1 MSLIEQI
8 QAHAQLMAGGMI
20 PQQGE
25 VLKTLCQVAA
35 SYLESRLRDGLTPED
50 CKADFVAAASL
61 MALAALNS
69 YRAEDYS
76 EQISM
81 ADFSMKTASSYKD
94 VASNCLRTQA
104 ELMIAPYLKDRFAF
118 MGV

>member
-8 QAHAQLMAGGMI
+8 QAHAQLMSGNI
-20 PQQGE
+20 SPQQKE
-25 VLKTLCQVAA
+25 ILKTLCQVAA

-50 CKADFVAAASL
+50 CKADFIAAASL
-61 MALAALNS
+61 LALAGLNS
-69 YRAEDYS
+69 YRAEDFS
-76 EQISM
+76 EQVTV
-81 ADFSMKTASSYKD
+81 ADFSMKTTSGYKD
-94 VASNCLRTQA
+94 VAANCLKTQA

>member
-1 MSLIEQI
+1 MSLLEQI
-8 QAHAQLMAGGMI
+8 QAHAQLMSGNLLST
-20 PQQGE
+20 QTQ
-25 VLKTLCQVAA
+25 VLKTLCQAAA

-61 MALAALNS
+61 LALAGLNS
-69 YRAEDYS
+69 YRAEDFS
-76 EQISM
+76 EQVTV
-81 ADFSMKTASSYKD
+81 ADFTMKTTRGYND
-94 VASNCLRTQA
+94 VASNCLKTQA